1 MAGKNVIVVDDGLK
15 TYSIENKS
23 GEVLG
28 EFRFNPSDTNII
40 RRYEDVAKFLNEVD
54 LSKYPEGVDGM
65 TQLEDDMKKQILYL
79 LNVGKNCD
87 LFKVAGPM
95 TPLVSGELYIE
106 NVMDAIKAVI
116 EAETGERVKKARSR
130 ASKYTQKYHK

>member
-1 MAGKNVIVVDDGLK
+1 M
-15 TYSIENKS
+15 
-23 GEVLG
+23 G

-54 LSKYPEGVDGM
+54 LSKYPEGVEGM
-65 TQLEDDMKKQILYL
+65 TQLEADMKKQILYL
-79 LNVGKNCD
+79 LNVGENCE
-87 LFKVAGPM
+87 LFKIAGPM